1 MLHITPSE
9 RSALQSLATGQSAS
23 EMAGRLGLTEDE
35 MDELL
40 NALFDRMGVETQQ
53 EAVASAFRRG
63 LVDADRRS
71 GRRFTPSTL

>member
-1 MLHITPSE
+1 
-9 RSALQSLATGQSAS
+9 
-23 EMAGRLGLTEDE
+23 MAGRLGLTEDE

-63 LVDADRRS
+63 LVDVDRRS
-71 GRRFTPSTL
+71 ARRFTPSTLWTDQG